1 MTDLLD
7 DWRDAVRSAGAT
19 AGAAAVDAAGADLLA
34 RWAQPHRRYHDT
46 EHLTE
51 VLAAVDLL
59 VADAAD
65 PAAVRLAAW
74 FHDAVYDGR
83 PGDDEEASAVL
94 AEEVLTRLGVPDDRV
109 ARTARLVRMTAAH
122 VPSDGD
128 PDEAVLSDAD
138 LAILAAPAPRYARYA
153 AAVRAEYAHVPDDA
167 FRAGRSAVLA
177 GLVAADR
184 LYRTAPGRQRWE
196 AAARANVAAEL
207 EALRG

>member
-7 DWRDAVRSAGAT
+7 AWRDAVRSAGAT

-34 RWAQPHRRYHDT
+34 RWAQPHRRHHDT

-51 VLAAVDLL
+51 VLAAIDLL

-109 ARTARLVRMTAAH
+109 ARAARLVRMTAAH

>member
-7 DWRDAVRSAGAT
+7 AWRDAVRSAGAT
-19 AGAAAVDAAGADLLA
+19 GGPAAVDAAGTDLLT

-59 VADAAD
+59 AADAAD

-83 PGDDEEASAVL
+83 PGDDEEASALL
-94 AEEVLTRLGVPDDRV
+94 AEEVLARLGVPADRV
-109 ARTARLVRMTAAH
+109 ARAARLVRMTAAH